1 MLRPPVPWFALTRR
15 RGRRPCVPTRS
26 SRSSFMRPGA
36 RTASRLEPEWAKA
49 AEILAD
55 APITLAK
62 IDATRGENAELA
74 EAHDV
79 KGFPTVKIFRDGDTT
94 TGEDLATVPRTGRE
108 HRNHHGTSVGSID
121 GRARHECRSAS
132 FRRASP
138 SGSSRRFRRQQTR
151 HYEACSRVRKRRRVD
166 SPATAA
172 AATS

>member
-1 MLRPPVPWFALTRR
+1 MRAHPFIAVEFYAPWCAH
-15 RGRRPCVPTRS
+15 CK
-26 SRSSFMRPGA
+26 
-36 RTASRLEPEWAKA
+36 RLEPEWAKA

-94 TGEDLATVPRTGRE
+94 TGEDLATVPRTAE
-108 HRNHHGTSVGSID
+108 SIVTTMERLS
-121 GRARHECRSAS
+121 GPSTVRARHECRSAS

-151 HYEACSRVRKRRRVD
+151 HYEACSRVRRRGASTRPRGRGGDIVVFGRVAD
-166 SPATAA
+166 PGLLPDTIFW
-172 AATS
+172 